1 MKSGKEGR
9 FTRVAAF
16 RFVLPLQASSL
27 FLFLFG
33 GACSYA
39 SFGLSLGFSFSLL
52 VSAPRFI
59 PSYYFCFICLSPS
72 CFSLVIRSSPLTSVA
87 SPVLPSVGFSP
98 FFFVFHRR
106 SAPFVRSVLALGG
119 PLFPSALSR
128 EESSPPPPR
137 SERAAERKR
146 ESSRATRQTHTRTT
160 CVFPFASA
168 RASPLPPLRSLVRI
182 VVVVVGRP
190 ASAAAAA
197 ATSASTAVFRCAVL
211 GWVVTA
217 AAVSSLPRAAPPTRP
232 RRRRRRDGLCRLAL
246 SASLLGRA
254 RAASRR

>member
-1 MKSGKEGR
+1 MYCR
-9 FTRVAAF
+9 
-16 RFVLPLQASSL
+16 
-27 FLFLFG
+27 
-33 GACSYA
+33 CSPPP
-39 SFGLSLGFSFSLL
+39 FFSFYLEVL
-52 VSAPRFI
+52 VCLFWFVFGVQFSPLGKR
-59 PSYYFCFICLSPS
+59 PSFYSPLFYFCFICLSPS

-87 SPVLPSVGFSP
+87 SPVLPSVGF
-98 FFFVFHRR
+98 F
-106 SAPFVRSVLALGG
+106 SVLFCLPSLLRTVRPFRPCFRRP
-119 PLFPSALSR
+119 PLSFRSLQR
-128 EESSPPPPR
+128 GKLFPPR

-168 RASPLPPLRSLVRI
+168 RASPLPPLRSLVRV

-190 ASAAAAA
+190 ASAATA
-197 ATSASTAVFRCAVL
+197 ATTRTTSTAVFRCAVL

-232 RRRRRRDGLCRLAL
+232 RRRRRRDGLCRLASPA

>member
-16 RFVLPLQASSL
+16 RFVLPLQPSSL

-39 SFGLSLGFSFSLL
+39 SWFIFGVQFSPLGKRPSFYSPL
-52 VSAPRFI
+52 F
-59 PSYYFCFICLSPS
+59 YFCFICLSPS

-87 SPVLPSVGFSP
+87 SPVLPSVGFFP
-98 FFFVFHRR
+98 FFFVFHRC
-106 SAPFVRSVLALGG
+106 SAPFVRSVLALGA

-128 EESSPPPPR
+128 EESSFLLGA
-137 SERAAERKR
+137 SERPRERG
-146 ESSRATRQTHTRTT
+146 RARARQTHTRTT

-182 VVVVVGRP
+182 VVVGRP
-190 ASAAAAA
+190 ASAATA
-197 ATSASTAVFRCAVL
+197 ATTRTTSTAVFRCAVL

-232 RRRRRRDGLCRLAL
+232 RRRRRRDGLCRLASPA